1 MRGIPTPV
9 TTAGIACGVLLLAA
23 AIGFGRVDVAVAG
36 VVLLAASALATPR
49 ARGAAELRLQRA
61 STHTGEGEGEGRA
74 VVPAL
79 LDVAAPDAEFIV
91 VTTATPG
98 RRARRTVLPGPR
110 SSVDV
115 RLRTVHSGDQDL
127 LTADGTAIGR
137 DGTWSASLGPPQTL
151 RARIEPFARTVR
163 DLPLP
168 RVPSGLTGG
177 HDAPRPGDGG
187 EFRDIHP
194 FAPGDRLQRID
205 WKATARLGRRP
216 GDLYVRRTLAT
227 SDIDVALVL
236 DDGDDVTGRAGDWV
250 RGDPAL
256 DLVTSMDVAREAA
269 WSLATAYLDRADQVS
284 FQVLSHLSTAVPR
297 GSGARHRERLRAAI
311 AVVTAQRR
319 MSRTRTPAVP
329 EAALVVLLSTF
340 LDDEPVRLA
349 GLWRAGGHRVIAV
362 DVLPALRTEKLR
374 REEIAATRIVLG
386 ARADRLA
393 DVKAMGA
400 DVLVWDAEPGARA
413 ASLRAMTRQRRRG

>member
-1 MRGIPTPV
+1 MRGIPSPA
-9 TTAGIACGVLLLAA
+9 TAVGIGTGVILLAA
-23 AIGFGRVDVAVAG
+23 ALGFGRVDLAVAG
-36 VVLLAASALATPR
+36 ALLVVVAASAMS
-49 ARGAAELRLQRA
+49 ARRGVGARLRVERDPVRRDGDGRTVEVPSRIDMTVPEAE
-61 STHTGEGEGEGRA
+61 
-74 VVPAL
+74 AL
-79 LDVAAPDAEFIV
+79 VLT
-91 VTTATPG
+91 TTAPG
-98 RRARRTVLPGPR
+98 RRTRRTVVAGPIAE
-110 SSVDV
+110 VPV
-115 RLRTVHSGDQDL
+115 RVRTVHSGDQDL
-127 LTADGTAIGR
+127 LTVDALAVGR
-137 DGTWSASLGPPQTL
+137 DGAWTLGLGPGQTV
-151 RARIEPFARTVR
+151 RARIDPHARALR

-168 RVPSGLTGG
+168 RVPSGLTGA

-236 DDGDDVTGRAGDWV
+236 DDGDDLTGVLGDWV
-250 RGDPAL
+250 RGDPGAGL
-256 DLVTSMDVAREAA
+256 PTSMDVAREAA

-284 FQVLSHLSTAVPR
+284 FQVLSRLSSAVPR
-297 GSGARHRERLRAAI
+297 GSGARHRERLRSAI
-311 AVVTAQRR
+311 AVVTAQQR
-319 MSRTRTPAVP
+319 MVRSRTPLVPANS
-329 EAALVVLLSTF
+329 LVVLLSTF

-362 DVLPALRTEKLR
+362 DVLPQLRTERLR
-374 REEIAATRIVLG
+374 REETAASRIVLG

-393 DVKAMGA
+393 DVRAMGA

-413 ASLRAMTRQRRRG
+413 AALRAMTRQRRRG